1 MTGDAPTVGSVETV
15 TQILHRLSSYEPGRE
30 WDDVIA
36 DPRLVLD
43 LKPNDFDRFPLFFK
57 RYTGKPPRFEL
68 PRDLP
73 STGASAIEVLA
84 GTAKVDASELDLP
97 HLARLLHLSAGVVRT
112 STRSNGITHLF
123 RAAGSAG
130 ARFPLELYVVI
141 PEGHRGLPAGVHW
154 YDPDGHALVQVAPA
168 SGSGGAAIV
177 VTGVPWRTGWRY
189 RERGYRHVYWDAG
202 TMLAQTLAVAR
213 SAGIPARLYTTIPD
227 RVVTELV
234 GADGVHEWPVAVVGL
249 GSQPPA
255 LTPAGSAIT
264 GEVDADPVEFPLVT
278 AAQRAGDGTVLGA
291 PWAEGEPVDV
301 PETGSEPVEV
311 VVLTRGSQRRM
322 DPTRGLPQ
330 NVLTTG
336 LRVAVR
342 GIGLPQFVVVHDVDG
357 VAPGVYRWPD
367 LDTAIHAGSQRE
379 ELYRV
384 SLEQGLSRD
393 AAFVVITAAEVA
405 NLDDREYRAAQLA
418 AGLVEGRLHL
428 MAYAMGA
435 SATGMTFLDSEIPA
449 LLGAPLDAM
458 IFTCVGVPDY
468 RATPGGLP
476 GAPAD
481 VRAMQH
487 RE

>member
-1 MTGDAPTVGSVETV
+1 META
-15 TQILHRLSSYEPGRE
+15 TQLLHRLTSYEPGRE
-30 WDDVIA
+30 WDDVID

-43 LKPNDFDRFPLFFK
+43 LKPNDFDHFPLFYK
-57 RYTGKPPRFEL
+57 RYPGDLPRFEL

-73 STGASAIEVLA
+73 RTEPSTIEVLA
-84 GTAKVDASELDLP
+84 GTAEVTARDLDLP
-97 HLARLLHLSAGVVRT
+97 HLARLVHLSAGIVRT
-112 STRSNGITHLF
+112 SKRSNGITHLF

-130 ARFPLELYVVI
+130 GRFPLELYVLI
-141 PEGHRGLPAGVHW
+141 PANLPGLPAGVHW
-154 YDPDGHALVQVAPA
+154 YDPADHALVQVAPA
-168 SGSGGAAIV
+168 PDGGGAAIV

-189 RERGYRHVYWDAG
+189 RERGYRHIYWDAG
-202 TMLAQTLAVAR
+202 TMLAQTLALAH
-213 SAGIPARLYTTIPD
+213 SAGFPARLYTTFPD
-227 RVVTELV
+227 QAVTELV

-255 LTPAGSAIT
+255 LTPTGPAVA
-264 GEVDADPVEFPLVT
+264 GEVDTDPVEFPLET
-278 AAQRAGDGTVLGA
+278 AAQRAGDTTVLGA
-291 PWAEGEPVDV
+291 PWPEGEPVDV
-301 PETGSEPVEV
+301 PEAAADPVET

-322 DPTRGLPQ
+322 DPTRGLPK
-330 NVLTTG
+330 NTLTTG
-336 LRVAVR
+336 LQLAVR
-342 GIGLPQFVVVHDVDG
+342 GIELPQFVAVHAVDG
-357 VAPGVYRWPD
+357 VPPGVYQWPD
-367 LDTAIHAGSQRE
+367 FRTPIHAGNQRE

-405 NLDDREYRAAQLA
+405 SLDDREYRAAQLA

-428 MAYAMGA
+428 LAYAMGA

-449 LLGAPLDAM
+449 LVGAPLDAL

-481 VRAMQH
+481 VRPMRH
-487 RE
+487 RD